1 VKKQTRRKFL
11 RAASVSAAAIGL
23 PLSGHFG
30 AATAE
35 AQVFLSEPFQL
46 VTADRIK
53 TALTALDAKPGN
65 DNVFGAKILPFTMAL
80 TVEKNKVDTQF
91 EYHEDR
97 DHLFQILDGS
107 TTYEVGGTPQ
117 GGHSEQPGQWHSPA
131 SVGASTITLR
141 KGDMLLIP
149 RGMPHKRSTENS
161 VTFMLISA
169 TSPLKKA

>member
-1 VKKQTRRKFL
+1 M
-11 RAASVSAAAIGL
+11 GL
-23 PLSGHFG
+23 PLSAGFG
-30 AATAE
+30 PASAQ

-46 VTADRIK
+46 VTAERIK
-53 TALTALDAKPGN
+53 TALMALDVKPGN
-65 DNVFGAKILPFTMAL
+65 DNIFGTKILPFTMAL
-80 TVEKNKVDTQF
+80 TVEKHKIDKQF

-117 GGHSEQPGQWHSPA
+117 GGHSEQPGQWHSPT
-131 SVGASTITLR
+131 SVGASSITLR

-149 RGMPHKRSTENS
+149 RGMPHKRSTEQS

-169 TSPLKKA
+169 TSALKA

>member
-11 RAASVSAAAIGL
+11 YDASVSAAAIGV
-23 PLSGHFG
+23 PLSGDLG

-46 VTADRIK
+46 LAAERIK
-53 TALTALDAKPGN
+53 TALVALDAKPGN
-65 DNVFGAKILPFTMAL
+65 DNVFGAKILPFTIAL
-80 TVEKNKVDTQF
+80 TVEKNKIDTQF